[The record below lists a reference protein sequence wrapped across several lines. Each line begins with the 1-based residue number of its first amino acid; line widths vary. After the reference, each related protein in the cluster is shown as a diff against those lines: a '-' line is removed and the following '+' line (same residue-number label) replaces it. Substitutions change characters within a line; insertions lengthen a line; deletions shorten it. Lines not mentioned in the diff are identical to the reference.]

1 MGPNHSGDVKMR
13 TMMLTVAAAAATVVL
28 SSPATAQTYPWCAQ
42 YEDGTNCG
50 FTSLLQCQQALS
62 GNGGFCDQNPN
73 FLAAPPLTTS
83 SIPPGP
89 SVRTTTGSALRA
101 ESRQRVTR

>member
-1 MGPNHSGDVKMR
+1 MR
-13 TMMLTVAAAAATVVL
+13 TIMLTVAATAAVIAF
-28 SSPATAQTYPWCAQ
+28 SAPASAQSYPWCAQ

-50 FTSLLQCQQALS
+50 FTSLSQCQQALS

-73 FLAAPPLTTS
+73 ILVAPLTTS

-89 SVRTTTGSALRA
+89 SARTTTGSAPRT
-101 ESRQRVTR
+101 ETRPRVAR